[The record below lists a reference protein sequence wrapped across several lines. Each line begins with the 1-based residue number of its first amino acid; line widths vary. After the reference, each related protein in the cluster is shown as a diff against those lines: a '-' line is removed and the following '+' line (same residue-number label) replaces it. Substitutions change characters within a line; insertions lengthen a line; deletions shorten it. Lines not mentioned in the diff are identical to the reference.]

1 LVGTGFTGLADNGD
15 RRTRMSNVLD
25 AQKQYWDKNFSE
37 RPEMSGDVPSD
48 PAQKASE
55 LLKREG
61 KTALLELGCGRGR
74 DTLFFARNG
83 LHVTALDYSDVATN
97 TVTAK
102 AEESG
107 VGQRVRVI
115 QHDLRESLPFE
126 DGTFDAAFSHMLFCM
141 AITNAEAERLS
152 KEVWR
157 VLNPVV

>member
-15 RRTRMSNVLD
+15 SRTRMSNVLD

-37 RPEMSGDVPSD
+37 RPEMFGDVPSD
-48 PAQKASE
+48 PAQVALDLVKRE
-55 LLKREG
+55 HKTDLLK
-61 KTALLELGCGRGR
+61 LGCGQGR

-107 VGQRVRVI
+107 VGQRVRAI

-126 DGTFDAAFSHMLFCM
+126 GTFDAAFSHMLFCM